1 MLSQSTKSFSVMS
14 TYYYKSV
21 QWLPVTVDKAWEFF
35 SSAKNLAK
43 ITPEDMKF
51 RITSE
56 LQQGEIYE
64 GMLIEY
70 SVRPLLGIPVFWRTK
85 ITEVNAPKVFKDSQ
99 LKGPFAL
106 WEHTHTFTEQ
116 GNGTLMQDTIKYR
129 LPFGVLGRLV
139 HRLVVKKRIDEI
151 FSYRRKVLEKLF

>member
-1 MLSQSTKSFSVMS
+1 MS
-14 TYYYKSV
+14 TYYYKSM
-21 QWLPVTVDKAWEFF
+21 QWLPVSVEQAWIFF
-35 SSAKNLAK
+35 SSAKNLAT
-43 ITPEDMKF
+43 ITPDDMKF

-139 HRLVVKKRIDEI
+139 HRLVVKKRIDDI

>member
-1 MLSQSTKSFSVMS
+1 MS
-14 TYYYKSV
+14 TYYYKSM
-21 QWLPVTVDKAWEFF
+21 QWLPVSVEEAWKFF
-35 SSAKNLAK
+35 SSARNLAT
-43 ITPEDMKF
+43 ITPDDMKF
-51 RITSE
+51 RITSD

-70 SVRPLLGIPVFWRTK
+70 SVRPLFGIPVFWRTK

-106 WEHTHTFTEQ
+106 WEHTHTFTAQ

-139 HRLVVKKRIDEI
+139 HRLVVKKRIDDI

>member
-1 MLSQSTKSFSVMS
+1 MS

-21 QWLPVTVDKAWEFF
+21 QWLPVDVEKAWEFF
-35 SSAKNLAK
+35 SSPKNLAK

-51 RITSE
+51 RIKTP
-56 LQQGEIYE
+56 LVDKEIYP

-70 SVRPLLGIPVFWRTK
+70 SVRPLFGIPLFWKTE
-85 ITEVNAPKVFKDSQ
+85 ITEVDAPHRFKDSQ

-116 GNGTLMQDTIKYR
+116 GHGTLMQDTVKYR
-129 LPFGVLGRLV
+129 LPFGALGSLA
-139 HRLVVKKRIDEI
+139 HRLMVKKRVDDI
-151 FSYRRKVLEKLF
+151 FTYRRKVLEDLFN

>member
-1 MLSQSTKSFSVMS
+1 MS
-14 TYYYKSV
+14 TYYYKSM
-21 QWLPVTVDKAWEFF
+21 QWLPVSVEEAWKFF
-35 SSAKNLAK
+35 SSARNLAT
-43 ITPEDMKF
+43 ITPDDMKF
-51 RITSE
+51 RITSD

-70 SVRPLLGIPVFWRTK
+70 SVRPLFGIPVFWRTK

-106 WEHTHTFTEQ
+106 WEHTHTFTAQ
-116 GNGTLMQDTIKYR
+116 GNGTLMQDTVKYR
-129 LPFGVLGRLV
+129 LPLGLLGTLA
-139 HRLVVKKRIDEI
+139 HRLVVKKRIDDI

>member
-1 MLSQSTKSFSVMS
+1 MS

-21 QWLPVTVDKAWEFF
+21 QWLPVSVDKAWNFF
-35 SSAKNLAK
+35 SSAKNLEK

-51 RITSE
+51 RIKTE
-56 LQQGEIYE
+56 LGNDEIYP

-70 SVRPLLGIPVFWRTK
+70 SVRPLFGIPLFWRTE
-85 ITEVNAPKVFKDSQ
+85 ITEVDAPHRFKDTQ

-116 GNGTLMQDTIKYR
+116 GNGTLMQDTVKYR
-129 LPFGVLGRLV
+129 LPFGSLGALA
-139 HRLVVKKRIDEI
+139 HRFLVKKRVNDI
-151 FSYRRKVLEKLF
+151 FSYRRKVLENLF